1 MLDQLLPLLA
11 LVLLMLIVAVYGSL
25 EICQENCISA
35 DRLVGTHSLTY
46 FLTQYLIIY
55 FLTSLFRSDKNASNS

>member
-11 LVLLMLIVAVYGSL
+11 LVLLLLIVVVYGSL

-35 DRLVGTHSLTY
+35 NRLVGTQSLP
-46 FLTQYLIIY
+46 YL
-55 FLTSLFRSDKNASNS
+55 FT